1 MFSFFSLDEVNKK
14 TNATTLD
21 ENSFMA
27 PWLFNKKTV
36 ASILENNSFPTTLL
50 FMPNSDF
57 SLSVAY
63 LQSSLA
69 SLQTVLRFRSPY
81 STSYDS
87 IVAFNPN
94 SSDLNQGN
102 SCEFIPNKQG
112 HHRDFSNTQFPKN
125 NVTGTPRRSI
135 DIESNTD
142 DGTSYDSVSQ
152 VSVDQQGLEQLDS
165 NNVKFYTDDNQN
177 TVTSLNL
184 LRQQYFLQQQQL
196 NDTSSFDMIKRVL
209 FNDNNSLI
217 NGSTFSNSG
226 LGGVGGSSTIGPNST
241 GLSTVINA
249 TRIYKSGGN
258 SSSAFNLDQNSNK
271 SSENQKIQ
279 IENNNKEIISEFR
292 QKNYDELKKNY
303 IRSTQAYLN
312 TEKYQKV
319 FESISKAHN
328 NSNANTSM
336 NGINPNIN
344 SQLNGSSGNLNNS
357 NLSLSN
363 GSNQS
368 TSMTSGISI
377 KETYQQKTFLNS
389 NDIEFPQLFMY

>member
-1 MFSFFSLDEVNKK
+1 
-14 TNATTLD
+14 
-21 ENSFMA
+21 MA
-27 PWLFNKKTV
+27 PWLFNKKTIG
-36 ASILENNSFPTTLL
+36 SILENNGYPTTLL

-81 STSYDS
+81 SNSFDS
-87 IVAFNPN
+87 IVAFNPI
-94 SSDLNQGN
+94 SSDLNHGL
-102 SCEFIPNKQG
+102 STGEFLPNKQG

-135 DIESNTD
+135 DVETNTD

-152 VSVDQQGLEQLDS
+152 VSVDQNGLEQIDS
-165 NNVKFYTDDNQN
+165 NIVKFYTDDNQN

-184 LRQQYFLQQQQL
+184 LRQQYYLQQQQL

-217 NGSTFSNSG
+217 NGSNFSNSG
-226 LGGVGGSSTIGPNST
+226 LGGVRGSSTIGPNST
-241 GLSTVINA
+241 GLSTVINGA
-249 TRIYKSGGN
+249 RIYKSGVN

-271 SSENQKIQ
+271 SSENQKLQ
-279 IENNNKEIISEFR
+279 LENNNKEIISEFR
-292 QKNYDELKKNY
+292 HKNYDELKKNY

-319 FESISKAHN
+319 FDFISKEHT
-328 NSNANTSM
+328 NSNANTSL
-336 NGINPNIN
+336 NGINPNVN
-344 SQLNGSSGNLNNS
+344 SQLNGSSSNLNNS

-368 TSMTSGISI
+368 TSMLSGISI
-377 KETYQQKTFLNS
+377 KETYQQKNFPNS

>member
-1 MFSFFSLDEVNKK
+1 
-14 TNATTLD
+14 
-21 ENSFMA
+21 MA

-87 IVAFNPN
+87 IVAFNPS
-94 SSDLNQGN
+94 SSDLNP
-102 SCEFIPNKQG
+102 CEFIPSKQG
-112 HHRDFSNTQFPKN
+112 HHRDFSSTQFPKN

-165 NNVKFYTDDNQN
+165 NVKFYTDDNQN

-226 LGGVGGSSTIGPNST
+226 LGGVGGSGTIGPNST

-271 SSENQKIQ
+271 SSENQKLQ

-319 FESISKAHN
+319 FDSISKAHN

-377 KETYQQKTFLNS
+377 KETYQQKNFLNS